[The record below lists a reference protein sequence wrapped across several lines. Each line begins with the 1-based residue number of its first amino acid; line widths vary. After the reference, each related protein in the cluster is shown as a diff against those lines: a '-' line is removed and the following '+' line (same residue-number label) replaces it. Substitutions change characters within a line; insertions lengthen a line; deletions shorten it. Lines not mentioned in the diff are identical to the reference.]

1 MLGGDEQPTRFITAA
16 DWPGMSA
23 ASTTTAWSGRLIAVP
38 VVTGSA
44 GQGRPVRPRASGTP
58 SRRRS
63 GYGTIPLL
71 VHSAARCSAGL
82 SASGTPGHAD
92 DVYPVN
98 GHVWRGWRHSVDDA
112 AMDVFARTAANRRLV
127 ADFFDELD
135 QEQLETA
142 SLCQA
147 WTVREVLGHLVMP
160 MTGGLGGFL
169 LKIVRAGGSVNRASE
184 ATARE
189 LARRPVSELT
199 ALLRDKA
206 DDHGKAPGVGPMGQ
220 MTDGCVHLRDCARPL
235 GLPDDVSADDW
246 RMVLDWLPTGVP
258 GLVPK
263 RRLEGLS
270 VRATDQDWSWGNGDE
285 IVGPSEALAM
295 AVSGRAVALED
306 LSGSGVELFRHRLPT

>member
-1 MLGGDEQPTRFITAA
+1 
-16 DWPGMSA
+16 
-23 ASTTTAWSGRLIAVP
+23 
-38 VVTGSA
+38 
-44 GQGRPVRPRASGTP
+44 
-58 SRRRS
+58 
-63 GYGTIPLL
+63 
-71 VHSAARCSAGL
+71 
-82 SASGTPGHAD
+82 
-92 DVYPVN
+92 
-98 GHVWRGWRHSVDDA
+98 
-112 AMDVFARTAANRRLV
+112 MDILARTAANRRLV
-127 ADFFDELD
+127 ADFFDDLD

-142 SLCQA
+142 SLCEA

-160 MTGGLGGFL
+160 MAGGLGGFL
-169 LKIVRAGGSVNRASE
+169 LKVVRAGGSVNRASE

-189 LARRPVSELT
+189 LARRPVRELT

-206 DDHGKAPGVGPMGQ
+206 DDHVRAPGVGPMGQ

-270 VRATDQDWSWGNGDE
+270 VQATDQDWSWGKGDE

-295 AVSGRAVALED
+295 AVSGRAVALDD
-306 LSGSGVELFRHRLPT
+306 LSGSGVELLRHRLNA

>member
-1 MLGGDEQPTRFITAA
+1 
-16 DWPGMSA
+16 
-23 ASTTTAWSGRLIAVP
+23 
-38 VVTGSA
+38 
-44 GQGRPVRPRASGTP
+44 
-58 SRRRS
+58 
-63 GYGTIPLL
+63 
-71 VHSAARCSAGL
+71 
-82 SASGTPGHAD
+82 
-92 DVYPVN
+92 
-98 GHVWRGWRHSVDDA
+98 
-112 AMDVFARTAANRRLV
+112 MDVFARTAANRRLV

-142 SLCQA
+142 SLCQV

-160 MTGGLGGFL
+160 MTGGLGGLL

-235 GLPDDVSADDW
+235 GLPHDVSADDW

-263 RRLEGLS
+263 RLLEGLS
-270 VRATDQDWSWGNGDE
+270 LRATDQDWSWGNGDQV
-285 IVGPSEALAM
+285 VGPSEALAM
-295 AVSGRAVALED
+295 AVAGRAVALDD
-306 LSGSGVELFRHRLPT
+306 LSGSGVQLLRHRLNA